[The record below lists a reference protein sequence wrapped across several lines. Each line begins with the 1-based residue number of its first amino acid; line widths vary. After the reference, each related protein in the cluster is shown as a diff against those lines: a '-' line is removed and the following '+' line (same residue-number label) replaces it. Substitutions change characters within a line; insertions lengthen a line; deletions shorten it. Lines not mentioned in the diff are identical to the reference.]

1 VEPTTVLH
9 HGSSVSQDRI
19 TTLEKIERTVIK
31 GSKFYLKHICGPM
44 LESFNVFEEQ
54 SCLC

>member
-1 VEPTTVLH
+1 MALLRHV
-9 HGSSVSQDRI
+9 SSMSQDRI
-19 TTLEKIERTVIK
+19 TTLEKIERTTIK
-31 GSKFYLKHICGPM
+31 GSKFYPKHISGPM